1 MAVLVNAPGSS
12 GARMTLHS
20 CPVCVQAKSLQ
31 SCLTLCRP
39 IDYSPPGSSIHGILQ
54 ARILEWAVIPP
65 SKGSSWPRD
74 QTRSLL
80 SPALAGRFFTT
91 STTWEAIAVQ
101 VGWAKMAGLLCSRI
115 NGFEEAQATQ
125 RSQAYMFQSKALLGF
140 LPIAHILLHTRGWGS
155 LRMTPATAVWLQPP
169 PSRPPRKTRLNWV
182 PSAPTL

>member
-1 MAVLVNAPGSS
+1 MEEKSNCDSASMAVLVNAPGSS

-101 VGWAKMAGLLCSRI
+101 VGGPKWQDFCVLASMVLRKPRPHREAKRTCS
-115 NGFEEAQATQ
+115 
-125 RSQAYMFQSKALLGF
+125 SQKPY
-140 LPIAHILLHTRGWGS
+140 
-155 LRMTPATAVWLQPP
+155 
-169 PSRPPRKTRLNWV
+169 
-182 PSAPTL
+182 